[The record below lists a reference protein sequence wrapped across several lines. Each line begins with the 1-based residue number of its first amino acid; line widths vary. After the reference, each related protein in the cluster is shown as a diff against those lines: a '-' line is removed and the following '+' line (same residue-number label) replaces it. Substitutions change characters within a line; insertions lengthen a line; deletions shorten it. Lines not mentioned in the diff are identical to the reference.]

1 MAQKSVRQAA
11 QRRRWMPKQYRAKRV
26 RTGNANRSSGG
37 HRADRIGERDAAVR
51 DAERRAAEAMRQNP
65 RPGGPRCCGG
75 ASGVGR
81 AEGRVL
87 LETTLVRRPLS
98 RTGGTPW

>member
-37 HRADRIGERDAAVR
+37 HRADRTGERDAAVR
-51 DAERRAAEAMRQNP
+51 DAERRAAEALRQNP
-65 RPGGPRCCGG
+65 RPG
-75 ASGVGR
+75 
-81 AEGRVL
+81 
-87 LETTLVRRPLS
+87 LS
-98 RTGGTPW
+98 QCDSL